1 MCVLYTVNLFSPL
14 LPPEGSPTLSDRLAY
29 TPILYYIIIVIT
41 KNRRRV
47 SLQWRWR
54 GGDWITKTTA
64 VYSSPTSES
73 RVYFYDTTKRRP
85 ATAPAPAT
93 HYLRQFIF
101 YNIFRSD
108 IFVAQ
113 KIKSTAVIAIND
125 CVHIMSSNEN

>member
-1 MCVLYTVNLFSPL
+1 MCVYCIRSTFFRHCYRPRVARHCQ
-14 LPPEGSPTLSDRLAY
+14 TDWR
-29 TPILYYIIIVIT
+29 TPLYYIIIVIT

>member
-1 MCVLYTVNLFSPL
+1 VYTVYGQPFRHRYRPRVVRHSQTDWRTPL
-14 LPPEGSPTLSDRLAY
+14 YD
-29 TPILYYIIIVIT
+29 IIIVIT

-93 HYLRQFIF
+93 HYLWQFIF
-101 YNIFRSD
+101 YNVFRSD
-108 IFVAQ
+108 IFVRE
-113 KIKSTAVIAIND
+113 KIKSTAVIAIID
-125 CVHIMSSNEN
+125 CVQCVVE